1 MIEGLVLEKVFN
13 ESDINNDVLAD
24 NEKVGV
30 IVREMI
36 KLFEKFKGF
45 FVGNL
50 GGRGND

>member
-1 MIEGLVLEKVFN
+1 MEKVFN
-13 ESDINNDVLAD
+13 ESDIGNDVLAD
-24 NEKVGV
+24 HKKVGV
-30 IVREMI
+30 IVGKMI